1 MEPHGFYNDAARRV
15 ATFFEKWNC
24 KIETCLRA
32 RRESP
37 PKRLT
42 HTGFFAIPLLE
53 HGGLQPILPFLEW
66 RSDAACRVATP
77 FPFMPAWG
85 VNVGRIYTPRRSPR
99 NADCRGVVFA
109 TRRFPRPPPPHVYHP
124 GPRQSRIIDAPPL
137 IATRR
142 ATSLQ
147 TPPHHPPTC
156 APPSPHLGRCTL
168 GFHAKI
174 RGCSGPG
181 RRMVGRRWGAGLYCT
196 LP

>member
-1 MEPHGFYNDAARRV
+1 MGNSPTRIAIAYKSGGRRG
-15 ATFFEKWNC
+15 
-24 KIETCLRA
+24 I
-32 RRESP
+32 SP
-37 PKRLT
+37 
-42 HTGFFAIPLLE
+42 LE
-53 HGGLQPILPFLEW
+53 YGGLQPILPFLEW
-66 RSDAACRVATP
+66 RSDAACRVVIFLHDVSQRFLQRRGTPRRYPGATP

-85 VNVGRIYTPRRSPR
+85 VNVGRIYTPRSSPR
-99 NADCRGVVFA
+99 NADCRGGVFA
-109 TRRFPRPPPPHVYHP
+109 TRRFPRPQPPHVYHP

-156 APPSPHLGRCTL
+156 ALPSSYLGRCTL
-168 GFHAKI
+168 GFWHEI

-181 RRMVGRRWGAGLYCT
+181 RRMVGRRWGEGLYCT